1 MMKLVFASNNPH
13 KIREIRSILDPGFS
27 VVGLADIGCTE
38 DVPEPF
44 KTLEENALA
53 KARHVYRNYGLDC
66 FSDDSGLEVEALG
79 GLPGVLSARFAGPG
93 KAGPDN
99 VRKLLQ
105 MMESVQDRKARFRAV
120 MALIIE
126 GREFIFEGIVNGSI
140 TRKAAGSGGFGY
152 DPVFV
157 PDGHALRFSEMP
169 EEEKNRISHRYRALE
184 QLVGFLEQ
192 FRGTS
197 DLRK

>member
-13 KIREIRSILDPGFS
+13 KIREIRSILGPGFS
-27 VVGLADIGCTE
+27 VSGLADIGCKE
-38 DVPEPF
+38 DIPEPF

-53 KARHVYRNYGLDC
+53 KARHVYRYYGMDC

-105 MMESVQDRKARFRAV
+105 MMEAAQNRRARFRAV
-120 MALIIE
+120 MALILG
-126 GREFIFEGIVNGSI
+126 GREYTFEGIVNGTI
-140 TRKAAGSGGFGY
+140 TKEPAGSGGFGY

-157 PDGHALRFSEMP
+157 PDGHDKRFSEMP

-184 QLVGFLEQ
+184 QLVEFLERL
-192 FRGTS
+192 RGVS
-197 DLRK
+197 DLPG

>member
-1 MMKLVFASNNPH
+1 MKLVFASNNPH
-13 KIREIRSILDPGFS
+13 KIREIRSILGPGFS
-27 VVGLADIGCTE
+27 VSGLADIGCTE
-38 DVPEPF
+38 DIPEPY

-66 FSDDSGLEVEALG
+66 FSDDTGLEVEALG

-99 VRKLLQ
+99 IRKLLR
-105 MMESVQDRKARFRAV
+105 MMEGKADRRARFRAV

-126 GREFIFEGIVNGSI
+126 GREYMFEGIVEGAI
-140 TRKAAGSGGFGY
+140 TEEPAGAGGFGY

-157 PDGHALRFSEMP
+157 PDGHTLRFSEMP
-169 EEEKNRISHRYRALE
+169 EAEKNLISHRYRALE
-184 QLVGFLEQ
+184 QLVGFLKK
-192 FRGTS
+192 FRGES
-197 DLRK
+197 DFQT